1 MFKPGVESL
10 GNQLLLVEIERSEA
24 ESVEMQSEV
33 ESLSIAMEVLVCMAG
48 YMAILKQLSTHVI
61 FVCS

>member
-33 ESLSIAMEVLVCMAG
+33 ESLSIEVLVCMAG